1 VDGVDAV
8 EQLEHGLPRWLV
20 ELVDLA
26 EQRLE
31 ALQELVQAAHAP
43 DLTLRGRAVLG
54 RLDCPAVKLAIAGK
68 GGSGKTTVAGTM
80 ARLAAARGVEVLAID
95 ADLNPNLAFV
105 LGMRPEA
112 LDRVTP
118 LPDDLL
124 RHRSVDGRDVLE
136 LVRPAE
142 ELVSSYGVDCL
153 DRVRL
158 LLMGR
163 PHQAGV
169 G

>member
-1 VDGVDAV
+1 M
-8 EQLEHGLPRWLV
+8 
-20 ELVDLA
+20 
-26 EQRLE
+26 
-31 ALQELVQAAHAP
+31 
-43 DLTLRGRAVLG
+43 
-54 RLDCPAVKLAIAGK
+54 KLAIAGK

-112 LDRVTP
+112 LDRVSP

-124 RHRSVDGRDVLE
+124 RHRLVDGRDVLE
-136 LVRPAE
+136 LVTPAE
-142 ELVSSYGVDCL
+142 ELVSTYGVDCL

>member
-1 VDGVDAV
+1 
-8 EQLEHGLPRWLV
+8 
-20 ELVDLA
+20 
-26 EQRLE
+26 
-31 ALQELVQAAHAP
+31 
-43 DLTLRGRAVLG
+43 
-54 RLDCPAVKLAIAGK
+54 VKLAIAGK

-95 ADLNPNLAFV
+95 ADLNPNLGFV
-105 LGMRPEA
+105 LGMPPEA
-112 LDRVTP
+112 LDRVAP

-124 RHRSVDGRDVLE
+124 RHRQVEGRDVLE
-136 LVRPAE
+136 LVTPAE
-142 ELVSSYGVDCL
+142 ELVSGYAVDCL

>member
-1 VDGVDAV
+1 
-8 EQLEHGLPRWLV
+8 
-20 ELVDLA
+20 
-26 EQRLE
+26 
-31 ALQELVQAAHAP
+31 
-43 DLTLRGRAVLG
+43 
-54 RLDCPAVKLAIAGK
+54 VKLAIAGK

-80 ARLAAARGVEVLAID
+80 ARLAAGRGVDVLAVD
-95 ADLNPNLAFV
+95 ADLNPNLALV

-124 RHRSVDGRDVLE
+124 QHRSVDGKTVLK
-136 LVRPAE
+136 LATPAE
-142 ELVSSYGVDCL
+142 ELLVTYGVDCA
-153 DRVRL
+153 DKVRL